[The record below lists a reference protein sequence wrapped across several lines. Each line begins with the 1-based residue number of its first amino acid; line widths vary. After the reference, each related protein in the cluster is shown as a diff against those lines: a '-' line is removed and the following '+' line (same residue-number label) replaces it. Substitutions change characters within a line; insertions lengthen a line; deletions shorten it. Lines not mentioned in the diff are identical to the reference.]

1 MSFIG
6 AHFGLGADTE
16 VEEVSVHWPNGTVE
30 SIMNPTINTTQVI
43 VQSTVTAI
51 AEPAQNGFTISPNP
65 AHDVITLAVAVPNST
80 YSVLDASGRT
90 LLTGRAV
97 NDRIPVRSLSPG
109 AYFLQLT
116 EADGVRSVRFMK
128 Q

>member
-1 MSFIG
+1 
-6 AHFGLGADTE
+6 

-30 SIMNPTINTTQVI
+30 SIMDPTINTTHVI

-65 AHDVITLAVAVPNST
+65 AHDVITLAGAEPNST
-80 YSVLDASGRT
+80 YIVFDASGRA
-90 LLTGRAV
+90 LLTGRAM
-97 NDRIPVRSLSPG
+97 NDRVLVRSLSPG
-109 AYFLQLT
+109 AYLLQLNG
-116 EADGVRSVRFMK
+116 ADGVRSARFVK